1 MHVALATR
9 RGHPEI
15 NIVAQFLSHVA
26 RPLHHVSWRH
36 CSPPPALSAGHEVS
50 VSHPTDD
57 SLVTVTNSSG
67 IHVAITTR

>member
-15 NIVAQFLSHVA
+15 NIVAQFLSPVA

-36 CSPPPALSAGHEVS
+36 CSPLPRCRPDTKWVYR
-50 VSHPTDD
+50 
-57 SLVTVTNSSG
+57 
-67 IHVAITTR
+67 TRPMIRWSR

>member
-36 CSPPPALSAGHEVS
+36 CSPPPRCR
-50 VSHPTDD
+50 PDTK
-57 SLVTVTNSSG
+57 
-67 IHVAITTR
+67 